1 MGTSG
6 LTTRW
11 LAPTLI
17 TAMSETWLPGAERM
31 QGPFWKSGYFG
42 IPRRTM
48 AQIEGEVNHSAEGP
62 MGALLGEI
70 MSPLEKSWTFSIG
83 QDGRIVQHYS
93 FESITWHAGV
103 MGDLV
108 TATEVKGNVAL
119 VGKEHA
125 GVAGQKITGAQ
136 EDASVRITNFV
147 REHSHAGS
155 KPPQTRV
162 SLWEHNWIKP
172 GTACPSRR
180 IDWTTYINKIAK
192 EDDVALDAQD
202 KKWLGGFGRGI
213 VKMIAEGT
221 VTSTLA
227 GDPDYTSNPFNIK
240 AVLAAGGGG
249 LGGVPNADLAKIAKA
264 VNDETSKRLQS

>member
-1 MGTSG
+1 
-6 LTTRW
+6 
-11 LAPTLI
+11 
-17 TAMSETWLPGAERM
+17 MSETWLPGAERM
-31 QGPFWKSGYFG
+31 QAPFWKQGYFG

-48 AQIEGEVNHSAEGP
+48 AQIEGEVNHSAEGS

-70 MSPLEKSWTFSIG
+70 MHPTRQASWTFSIG
-83 QDGRIVQHYS
+83 QDGRIVEHYS

-162 SLWEHNWIKP
+162 NLWEHNWIKP

-192 EDDVALDAQD
+192 EDDMPLSGED
-202 KKWLGGFGRGI
+202 KLWISGLMRGNVQAIGNGVMNNPMKLGDSDW
-213 VKMIAEGT
+213 VPP
-221 VTSTLA
+221 VTLK
-227 GDPDYTSNPFNIK
+227 D
-240 AVLAAGGGG
+240 VLAAIKAIPAGGGIGG
-249 LGGVPNADLAKIAKA
+249 LTDADLARVAKA
-264 VNDETSKRLQS
+264 VNDETSKRLA